1 MIEVTGFCDCGH
13 DTQRAH
19 LRRRALISS
28 CTQSCARQ
36 SYISNWLDTLGTT
49 EEQLAKAEK
58 RLRDFQSAGNA
69 IVCPSPPAAC
79 AIAPTASACGTGMA
93 GILGG
98 APRQAPALKPSLTSL
113 KMVRRFCAIT
123 FSHAIFPLQIG
134 RAHVCTP
141 VT

>member
-28 CTQSCARQ
+28 CTRSCTQSCARQ
-36 SYISNWLDTLGTT
+36 SYISDWLDTLGTT

-69 IVCPSPPAAC
+69 IVCPSPPAAF
-79 AIAPTASACGTGMA
+79 AITPTASPNRTAPA
-93 GILGG
+93 GIPAG
-98 APRQAPALKPSLTSL
+98 APQPAPAHRA
-113 KMVRRFCAIT
+113 RRR
-123 FSHAIFPLQIG
+123 P
-134 RAHVCTP
+134 
-141 VT
+141 